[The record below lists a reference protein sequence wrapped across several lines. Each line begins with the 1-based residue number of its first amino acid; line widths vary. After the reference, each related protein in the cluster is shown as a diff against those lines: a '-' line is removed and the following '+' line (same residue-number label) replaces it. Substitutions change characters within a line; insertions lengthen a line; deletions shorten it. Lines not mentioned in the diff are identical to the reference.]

1 MNPQRA
7 KEITESA
14 DMVHVVYNG
23 VSVYIQHIDEQTE
36 TARIYPLD
44 EPSNEQSVPLS
55 SLKEK

>member
-7 KEITESA
+7 KEISESGDLA
-14 DMVHVVYNG
+14 HVVYNG
-23 VSVYIQHIDEQTE
+23 DPVFIQHVDEQTE

-44 EPSNEQSVPLS
+44 EPENEQTVPLS

>member
-14 DMVHVVYNG
+14 DMIHVVYDG
-23 VSVYIQHIDEQTE
+23 VPVYIQHVDEQTE
-36 TARIYPLD
+36 IARIYPLD
-44 EPSNEQSVPLS
+44 EPNKEQSVPLS